1 MVLTFKEGK
10 SKTRLSANFVAGEFA
25 CKCGQCKSILVDSEL
40 VNRLQQIRDHF
51 GVPVNVNSGYRCKS
65 HNAAV
70 GGDPQS
76 SHMKGMAADICL
88 PGVKPAEV
96 AKYAESI
103 GIRRIGKYDNFVHI
117 GSGQTKRFWIGNEGK
132 EVETFGAE
140 QSFTVELPVL
150 RRGSRGDAVKAV
162 QRHLRGWGAA
172 IEADSSY
179 GPATEAAV
187 KKYQAEH
194 GLPAHGV
201 TDKATRQMMLGIE
214 G

>member
-1 MVLTFKEGK
+1 MVLTFKESK

-25 CKCGQCKSILVDSEL
+25 CKCGQCKKIMVDSEL

-51 GVPVNVNSGYRCKS
+51 GVPVNVNSGYRCKT

-76 SHMKGMAADICL
+76 SHMKGMAADIWL

-96 AKYAESI
+96 ALYAESI
-103 GIRRIGKYDNFVHI
+103 GIRRIGKYDDFVHI
-117 GSGQTKRFWIGNEGK
+117 GSGLTKRFWLGHEGTV
-132 EVETFGAE
+132 VETFGAE

-150 RRGSRGDAVKAV
+150 RRGDRGDAVKAV

-201 TDKATRQMMLGIE
+201 ADRATRQKMLGID

>member
-1 MVLTFKEGK
+1 MVKNYEV
-10 SKTRLSANFVAGEFA
+10 SEQRLSENFRVREFA
-25 CKCGQCKSILVDSEL
+25 CKCGKCTQVQIDDVLVAQ
-40 VNRLQQIRDHF
+40 LQAIRNHF
-51 GVPVNVNSGYRCKS
+51 GASVHINSGYRCAS

-70 GGDPQS
+70 GGHKQS
-76 SHMKGMAADICL
+76 GHLQGMAADIVVR
-88 PGVKPAEV
+88 GVKPREV
-96 AKYAESI
+96 AKFAESM
-103 GIRRIGKYDNFVHI
+103 GIVRIGLYDSFVHI
-117 GSGQTKRFWIGNEGK
+117 GSGSAKRFWLGHEGTV
-132 EVETFGAE
+132 VETFGAE

-150 RRGSRGDAVKAV
+150 RRGDRGDAVKAV

-187 KKYQAEH
+187 KKDQAEH

-201 TDKATRQMMLGIE
+201 ADRATRQKMLGID